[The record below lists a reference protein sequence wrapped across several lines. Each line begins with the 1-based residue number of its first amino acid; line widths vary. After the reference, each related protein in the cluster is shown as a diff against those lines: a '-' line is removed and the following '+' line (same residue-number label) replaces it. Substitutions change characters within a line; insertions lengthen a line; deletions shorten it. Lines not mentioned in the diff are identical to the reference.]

1 MKRRNVEDPNASLS
15 LAQKTEWTDK
25 KIFKKVANRKKLYEN
40 NVQIDSLL
48 FKTCIPELQSLV
60 VHLSPF

>member
-1 MKRRNVEDPNASLS
+1 MNGMI
-15 LAQKTEWTDK
+15 K
-25 KIFKKVANRKKLYEN
+25 KKEKIKKSSYYKKKLYEN
-40 NVQIDSLL
+40 DVQIDSLQ